1 MQTRPGVR
9 AIDMTLMSTQQDKSD
24 ETLTDSIVNKLFAHF
39 TDRDASLINEL
50 YRSTQP
56 VANR

>member
-1 MQTRPGVR
+1 
-9 AIDMTLMSTQQDKSD
+9 MTLMSTQQDKSD